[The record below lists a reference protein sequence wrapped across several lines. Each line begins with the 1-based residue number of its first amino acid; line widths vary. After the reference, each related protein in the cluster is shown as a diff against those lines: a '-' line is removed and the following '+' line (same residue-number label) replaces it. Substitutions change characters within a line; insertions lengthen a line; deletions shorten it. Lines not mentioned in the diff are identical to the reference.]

1 MRVIYNN
8 VSVLSSWLV
17 VLLHFVTF
25 CYNLSI
31 DNPAGIG
38 HNGIHGKA
46 IRPDHPASQA
56 SYREGCP
63 G

>member
-1 MRVIYNN
+1 MRVIYNH
-8 VSVLSSWLV
+8 VYSAHHVIV
-17 VLLHFVTF
+17 VLLHFVTL

-31 DNPAGIG
+31 DNPVGIG